1 MSQISLIVICV
12 ALIAAPVE
20 AAEKPDVNLNPG
32 RTARALANSDV
43 VARRAAIHQFVDSL
57 DTSAVKEYGDDL
69 LPVIF
74 SSLKDSDPEVR
85 YYGFSAA
92 RMLAHAVVLSK
103 QSKDGQIFGRK
114 VTLDFRK
121 EARLEAL
128 LRKAASD
135 SDPRIRTCAV
145 SVVAKGY
152 PPTPQNEEFLAKLSE
167 TEKHPQVRREIV
179 DGIGVGKYSSKGTER
194 VLTTMLEDKSQE
206 VKGWAG
212 YFLGQMK
219 AKDALPI
226 LVSKLDDDRPFVKE
240 RILQGIKAYGENARP
255 ILPELKKRLAIEK
268 NASARKSIEAVMQS
282 VESNG
287 K

>member
-1 MSQISLIVICV
+1 MKIIFGVIC
-12 ALIAAPVE
+12 ATLIAIPAK
-20 AAEKPDVNLNPG
+20 AAEKPDINLNPG
-32 RTARALANSDV
+32 RTAQGLASSDV
-43 VARRAAIHQFVDSL
+43 ATRRAAIHQFVDSL

-74 SSLKDSDPEVR
+74 LSIKDSDQEVR
-85 YYGFSAA
+85 YYGLSAA
-92 RMLAHAVVLSK
+92 RMLSHAVVLSK

-128 LRKAASD
+128 LRKAAAD

-145 SVVAKGY
+145 SVLAKGY
-152 PPTPQNEEFLAKLSE
+152 PPTPQNEELLVKLSG

-179 DGIGVGKYSSKGTER
+179 DGIGVGKYSSKGSER
-194 VLTTMLEDKSQE
+194 VLTTMLDDKSQD

-240 RILQGIKAYGENARP
+240 RILQGIKAYGKNARP
-255 ILPELKKRLAIEK
+255 FLPELKKRLATEK
-268 NASARKSIEAVMQS
+268 SASARKAIETVMQS
-282 VESNG
+282 IELNE